1 MKTLKTFVGAVL
13 AGISI
18 GLGGLVFLAVD
29 NKVIGAALFTVGLFT
44 VCTFGLNLF
53 TG

>member
-1 MKTLKTFVGAVL
+1 MKTLKVFVGAVL

-18 GLGGLVFLAVD
+18 ALGGLVFLSLE

-44 VCTFGLNLF
+44 V
-53 TG
+53 